1 MTQVIYKIINLVNDK
16 FYVGSTTNKRERFRT
31 HRNKLRRGVHHCAHL
46 QAAWNKYGEEKF
58 DFCVVQEVPHGQ
70 NLQEAEDQW
79 LSEHYG
85 KPYCYNTGKRSGAP
99 WRGMD
104 KQKHPNFGQAVSE
117 SQKSAISATLK
128 AYYAENY
135 YNHPRVGKTHSEE
148 TKAKI
153 SATKKANP
161 VRYWLAKERS
171 EETKQKIRDAQH
183 GKSKALGRRV
193 SEAGMEKIMAAA
205 AAGNYSHWKGRKH
218 AEESKDKLRKAIY
231 AILPDG
237 TRRDFVGMKQACDE
251 LGVFMPTIHRACK
264 TNNVIR
270 SGSLMGWRFAYAQ
283 DQIEELVLPSIPP
296 EYAHLPRSRQQAKEE
311 GAKQYFT
318 GIPCDRGHLSVRSTK
333 GTCIECRRE
342 DDKLAYQ
349 KTKETACKKNV

>member
-16 FYVGSTTNKRERFRT
+16 FYVGSTTNKKVRFRE
-31 HRNKLRRGVHHCAHL
+31 HRKQLRGNRHHCKHL
-46 QAAWNKYGEEKF
+46 QASWNKYGEEKF
-58 DFCVVQEVPHGQ
+58 VFKVVEEVPDTESLHA
-70 NLQEAEDQW
+70 AEDRY
-79 LSEHYG
+79 LKEHFG
-85 KPYCYNTGKRSGAP
+85 KPYCYNSGAAAIAP
-99 WRGMD
+99 WRGVYGKD
-104 KQKHPNFGQAVSE
+104 HPSFGQAVSE
-117 SQKSAISATLK
+117 AQKSAISATLK

-161 VRYWLAKERS
+161 LRYWLAKERS
-171 EETKQKIRDAQH
+171 AETKQKIGDAQR
-183 GKSKALGRRV
+183 GKPKATGRRV
-193 SEAGMEKIMAAA
+193 SEAGMAKIMAAA
-205 AAGNYSHWKGRKH
+205 AAGHYSHWKGRKH

-251 LGVFMPTIHRACK
+251 LGVFMPTMRRACK

-283 DQIEELVLPSIPP
+283 EQIDELVLPSIPP
-296 EYAHLPRSRQQAKEE
+296 EYVHLPRTRQQAKEE

-318 GIPCDRGHLSVRSTK
+318 GIPCERGHISVRSTK

-342 DDKLAYQ
+342 DDKAAYERRKLT
-349 KTKETACKKNV
+349 KTKEA